1 MKQLIFFLFFSVL
14 TGTVFSQYYFNDIVS
29 TQKTN
34 ELLQTYKKNRIRN
47 VTLNSYEPDGSLS
60 DTFEVRNKINSSH
73 TEILTTTKT
82 ALQGSST
89 ITSTYNAKGQIEMSV
104 EEENEI
110 VNTIKYLYDT
120 TGNVLEISAT
130 SIETQDSV
138 FSTERHVYSYIKGV
152 VSQMTKIKNGTD
164 TTFVVFRKDE
174 AGRVGKEVWLKG
186 SKVLKTIE
194 TYYYYYDAKGRLTDV
209 VHKNIYANKLL
220 PETVFTYNEQGFVQS
235 MMNVRAGATGYVTWR
250 YAYNSFGLRT
260 EEKCYTKNN
269 RVMGNIVYDYK

>member
-1 MKQLIFFLFFSVL
+1 MKQLIFFLCCSTATGSVF
-14 TGTVFSQYYFNDIVS
+14 GQYYFNDIVS

-47 VTLNSYEPDGSLS
+47 VNINSYEPDGSLS
-60 DTFEVRNKINSSH
+60 DTFEVRNKINGSF

-82 ALQGSST
+82 ALQGKSN

-110 VNTIKYLYDT
+110 VNTIKYVYDT
-120 TGNVLEISAT
+120 AGNVLEINAT

-138 FSTERHVYSYIKGV
+138 FSTERHIYTYTKGI
-152 VSQMTKIKNGTD
+152 VSQMIKIKNGTD

-174 AGRVGKEVWLKG
+174 AGRVGKEIWLKG
-186 SKVLKTIE
+186 SKVLKTVE
-194 TYYYYYDAKGRLTDV
+194 TYYYYYDSKGRLTDV

-220 PETVFTYNEQGFVQS
+220 PEMVFTYNEQGQLQS
-235 MMNVRAGATGYVTWR
+235 MLNVRAGAVGYVTWR
-250 YAYNSFGLRT
+250 YAYNSFGLKT

-269 RVMGNIVYDYK
+269 RLMGNILYDYK